1 MTQNVR
7 WFGAL
12 VAVLAA
18 ATALPTS
25 NAAFTAQVASVD
37 NSWTSRQQFT
47 ATGVD
52 LRSAAAY
59 SVLAWTDV
67 SNSGNT
73 VLNDAL
79 GVSPGVT
86 VTGFPPGIAGSIHV
100 ADDAATQA
108 QRDLTAAYRAT
119 QALTATR
126 GFSGD
131 QNAITFSPGVYFT
144 GAAFALTGTMTLDA
158 GGDPNASFIFQID
171 AAMNTAA
178 SSKMVLAHGAR
189 AANVFFQVAGAAGA
203 GALSSMV
210 GTVMA
215 QGAITAGAGA
225 HVNGRLLSLGKVTL
239 SSNTITTP

>member
-1 MTQNVR
+1 MAKPA
-7 WFGAL
+7 WSLGAL
-12 VAVLAA
+12 VVLLAA
-18 ATALPTS
+18 VTALPIS
-25 NAAFTAQVASVD
+25 NAAFTASAASLDNTWTSMAQFTAASVD
-37 NSWTSRQQFT
+37 LKT
-47 ATGVD
+47 
-52 LRSAAAY
+52 AAAY

-67 SNSGNT
+67 SNSGNS

-100 ADDAATQA
+100 ADGAAAQA
-108 QRDLTAAYRAT
+108 QQDLTSAYQTT
-119 QALTATR
+119 QSLTASHT
-126 GFSGD
+126 FSGD
-131 QNAITFSPGVYFT
+131 QNAITFTPGVYFT

-158 GGDPNASFIFQID
+158 GGDPSANFIFQID

-178 SSKMVLAHGAR
+178 SSHMVLAHGAR

-203 GALSSMV
+203 GALSTVV

-225 HVNGRLLSLGKVTL
+225 TINGRLLSLGKVTL

>member
-1 MTQNVR
+1 MAQHVR
-7 WFGAL
+7 WLGAL
-12 VAVLAA
+12 VILLAA
-18 ATALPTS
+18 ASALPTS
-25 NAAFTAQVASVD
+25 NAAFTAQVASTD
-37 NSWTSRQQFT
+37 NTWTSMAQFT
-47 ATGVD
+47 AAGVD
-52 LRSAAAY
+52 LKSAATY

-67 SNSGNT
+67 SNSGNS
-73 VLNDAL
+73 VLTHAL

-86 VTGFPPGIAGSIHV
+86 VTGFPPGVAGSIHV
-100 ADDAATQA
+100 ADNLAAQA
-108 QRDLTAAYRAT
+108 QRDLTSAYRAT
-119 QALTATR
+119 QALTATH

-131 QNAITFSPGVYFT
+131 QNAITFTPGVYFT

-178 SSKMVLAHGAR
+178 GSKMVLAHGAR
-189 AANVFFQVAGAAGA
+189 AAKVFFQVAGAAGA

-225 HVNGRLLSLGKVTL
+225 VVNGRLLSLGKVTL
-239 SSNTITTP
+239 SENTITTP